1 MASNLMYIG
10 LLVTGAMLLV
20 QCQDYNKKLH
30 SDIDKLERRLEKDPN
45 DADAK
50 KKLLKGARDAN
61 PGKAIQYMIALSKQT
76 VPDEEFRKTRAQ
88 LLASRISDK
97 DEFVRR
103 GAAES
108 IVNII
113 EPSVIEILPKLED
126 VVTRFPDTDTAIFC
140 VEAIGKFGAGARNS
154 VPLVEGYLF
163 RHIGSE
169 NSAMSKTAARA
180 LNDIGGPEA
189 SNVLRKVANS
199 TNEHVASTCRK
210 LLEEIS
216 K

>member
-1 MASNLMYIG
+1 MSSNLKYIS
-10 LLVTGAMLLV
+10 LLAAGAMLLV
-20 QCQDYNKKLH
+20 QCADYNKKLH

-50 KKLLKGARDAN
+50 QKLLKGARDGN

-76 VPDEEFRKTRAQ
+76 VLDEEFRKTRAQ

-97 DEFVRR
+97 DEFVSR

-113 EPSVIEILPKLED
+113 EPSVIEILPALED
-126 VVTRFPDTDTAIFC
+126 VVTRLPDTDAAIFC
-140 VEAIGKFGAGARNS
+140 VEAIGKFGADARSS
-154 VPLVEGYLF
+154 VPLIGGYLV
-163 RHIGSE
+163 RHMDAE
-169 NSAMSKTAARA
+169 NSAMSKIAARA
-180 LNDIGGPEA
+180 LKNIGGPEVPNA
-189 SNVLRKVANS
+189 LREGISSKNKG
-199 TNEHVASTCRK
+199 VASTCRK

-216 K
+216 N